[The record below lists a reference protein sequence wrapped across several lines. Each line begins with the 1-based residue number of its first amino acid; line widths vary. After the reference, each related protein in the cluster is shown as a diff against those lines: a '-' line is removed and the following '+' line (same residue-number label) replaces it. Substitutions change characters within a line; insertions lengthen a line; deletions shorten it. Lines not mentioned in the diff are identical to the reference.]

1 MRHRISLVLAAALL
15 TAPLTVLAAE
25 EASGRS
31 FLWKVTDGPRT
42 VHLLGSIHFM
52 KDEAYPL
59 SPAIE
64 QAYASSGVVV
74 FETDMAGLGEAA
86 VKLMAAG
93 SLDDGR
99 TLADAAGPELY
110 RLVSERFDSMGM
122 DTAAFDGM
130 KPWMVALSLTSI
142 ELMRAG
148 YLGSEGI
155 DAHFSERAREDGK
168 PTRGLETP
176 DFQVSLFADLSE
188 QEGREF
194 LAYSLKDLETV
205 IPLVDEIVVAW
216 SAGNVARIEELLAEG
231 FDEHPELFAKM
242 VTRRNLRWL
251 PQVEELIDG
260 DVDAMVVVGSL
271 HLVGAQGLVE
281 LLRANGYE
289 VVQQ

>member
-1 MRHRISLVLAAALL
+1 MRHRIFLVVAAALL
-15 TAPLTVLAAE
+15 SVPITSVDADEV
-25 EASGRS
+25 SGRS
-31 FLWKVTDGPRT
+31 FLWKVTGGPRT

-64 QAYASSGVVV
+64 QAYASSGLVV

-93 SLDDGR
+93 GLDDGR

-110 RLVSERFDSMGM
+110 RLVSERFDAMGM

-148 YLGSEGI
+148 YLGSEGL
-155 DAHFSERAREDGK
+155 DAHFSERANADGK

-176 DFQVSLFADLSE
+176 EFQVSLFADLSE

-194 LAYSLKDLETV
+194 LAYSLEDLETV

-216 SAGNVARIEELLAEG
+216 SAGDVDRIEELLTEG
-231 FDEHPELFAKM
+231 FHEHPEP
-242 VTRRNLRWL
+242 VSYT
-251 PQVEELIDG
+251 
-260 DVDAMVVVGSL
+260 
-271 HLVGAQGLVE
+271 H
-281 LLRANGYE
+281 LRAHE
-289 VVQQ
+289 T